1 MNVLREDVDALNAV
15 LTVKIKPEDY
25 QPKVKAAIEK
35 YRKTAKIPGFRPGN
49 VPSSLIQKQYGKVFL
64 AEELNKLSNDA
75 LSNFIIEN
83 KLDILGNPIPKENP
97 EKIAD
102 FQQLTDFDFAFEVG
116 FSPAIELPINEKSE
130 FDYFVVNVDEALI
143 DKQVEDIQRRYGK
156 LTSVDAVGSKDMVL
170 GKFQELNEDGSL
182 KEDGINHSTTISL
195 EYLDDKKSIKLLVD
209 KKVNETFEL
218 DPNSVSKGDKDK
230 ASMLGV
236 NEEELSSIGQ
246 KFQFTITDI
255 KRMELA
261 TLDEFLFEKLYMDGE
276 VKTEEDLRNRIK
288 SDLET
293 MFSKDSERILTRD
306 VYQFLINET
315 KTEFPESFLKKWIK
329 LSSEKPI
336 SDEDLN
342 SEFDAYLKSLKW
354 QLIQTK
360 IFKDNNIQLNNEEV
374 LNYTKSLLVGNYTQY
389 GLPAPDDAEL
399 TETAQRVLKNKDQL
413 NGIYDRLAEQKLTEF
428 FKNTVRQNTKSV
440 SHEEFI
446 EIASKSN

>member
-102 FQQLTDFDFAFEVG
+102 FQQLTDFEFAFEVG

-360 IFKDNNIQLNNEEV
+360 IFKDNNIQLNNEEL

>member
-102 FQQLTDFDFAFEVG
+102 FQHLTDFDFAFEVG

>member
-102 FQQLTDFDFAFEVG
+102 FQHLTDFDFAFEVG

-374 LNYTKSLLVGNYTQY
+374 LNYTKSLLVGNYSQY